1 MTRTR
6 TTRRPPP
13 AQSRNGDG
21 DLSATARLPLG
32 GHARVPAG
40 AAPSTNGRDGGG
52 KFTVGNRCGR
62 GNPFMRQLSANRSAI
77 LKVVGPEQ
85 VEQLIRTLLQ
95 RALCGDLDAAR
106 VLLSY
111 SVGRPGEVAD
121 PDDVDGDE
129 LRRLLKRPLALEVIL
144 SALEGVDPARVI
156 DHIKDAHAKKP
167 ADPTAALGD
176 KIKLELLAQ
185 LRRLVLV
192 ERARGT

>member
-1 MTRTR
+1 LAAV
-6 TTRRPPP
+6 
-13 AQSRNGDG
+13 AQ
-21 DLSATARLPLG
+21 LPLPATARV
-32 GHARVPAG
+32 RAG
-40 AAPSTNGRDGGG
+40 STSPSTNGRDGGTG
-52 KFTVGNRCGR
+52 QFQRGNTFGR
-62 GNPFMRQLSANRSAI
+62 GNPFMRSLAANRSAV
-77 LKVVGPEQ
+77 LRVVGPEQ
-85 VEQLIRTLLQ
+85 VEQLTRGLLG
-95 RALCGDLDAAR
+95 RALDGDLDAAR

-121 PDDVDGDE
+121 PDDQDGDE

-185 LRRLVLV
+185 LRRLVVV
-192 ERARGT
+192 ERAKGA